1 MTGTPTEESLPLILI
16 VDDAPVNIKM
26 LADTLKGDYRIKVAT
41 SGATALKLISGKEK
55 PDLVLLDVMMPQMD
69 GYTVCAKIKENPDTR
84 DISVIFVTAKTDVP
98 DQELGFNLGAV
109 DYITK
114 PFGLPIVRA
123 RVRTH
128 INLKRR
134 TALLE
139 ELVSLDSLTGIH
151 NRRRFDEMFAEE
163 WRRAIRNDLLI
174 SLLMLDIDHFKAFND
189 NYGHGAGDE
198 CLRKV
203 ASNLRTALVR
213 PGDLVA
219 RIGGEEFVVLLPN
232 CDSEG
237 ACHVGEKIR
246 SATEELRI
254 PHEFSSTSKW
264 VTLSVG
270 CTTLL
275 PNLEMGS
282 KTLMEAADKALYLA
296 KSQGRNRIS
305 VAK

>member
-1 MTGTPTEESLPLILI
+1 MTGTPIEESLPLILI

-26 LADTLKGDYRIKVAT
+26 LADTLKGDYRIKIAT
-41 SGATALKLISGKEK
+41 SGATALRLMSGKEK

-151 NRRRFDEMFAEE
+151 NRRRFDEVFAEE
-163 WRRAIRNDLLI
+163 WRRAVRNDLLI

-198 CLRKV
+198 CLQKV
-203 ASNLRTALVR
+203 AGNLRTALAR

-237 ACHVGEKIR
+237 AHHVGEKIR
-246 SATEELRI
+246 SATEELHI
-254 PHEFSSTSKW
+254 PHGFSAVSKW
-264 VTLSVG
+264 VTLSIG
-270 CTTLL
+270 CATLL
-275 PNLEMGS
+275 PNLEMES
-282 KTLMEAADKALYLA
+282 KTLLEAADKALYLS
-296 KSQGRNRIS
+296 KFQGRNRVS